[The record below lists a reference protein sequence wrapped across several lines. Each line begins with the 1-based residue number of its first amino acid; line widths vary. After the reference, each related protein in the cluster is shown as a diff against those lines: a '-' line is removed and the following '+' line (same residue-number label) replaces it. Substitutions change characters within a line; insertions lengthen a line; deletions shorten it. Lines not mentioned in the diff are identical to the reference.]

1 MGFMEYDTDIDRY
14 TRRILEDLHEKLVFL
29 EEFYVQA
36 VAKHWLLSAVFF
48 GMFFGFEDFEA
59 YCLFDMIITT
69 GERLCLPCFVWL
81 LEIFVS
87 MPGQS

>member
-36 VAKHWLLSAVFF
+36 VAKHWLLSAVFSGCF
-48 GMFFGFEDFEA
+48 LVLKILKPIA
-59 YCLFDMIITT
+59 YLT
-69 GERLCLPCFVWL
+69 
-81 LEIFVS
+81 
-87 MPGQS
+87 